1 MRQQDSITVKAPY
14 KRFHKL
20 IFGDDPDEQFETDP
34 SITGSS
40 QSPQSQVEPIRSNV
54 SKYNTFNDSVPI
66 PETGLVAPSNPGI
79 NTGEAPESDFD
90 TLKGLLRNP
99 PSKDEY
105 EPSKTRKIAGGIA
118 GGLTGAAYGPEVGA
132 KVSSSIVDK
141 PYTEAYQDWA
151 TRTGALDK
159 SNTLDLN
166 RQEYNIKG
174 QQAEAGSLNAYSQ
187 AMARLNA
194 SDPKVQGD
202 ITRSRTQAEEDV
214 KEPGRV
220 NQYNREQKGRKEL
233 ANITDDRTRDIAD
246 LNEGGRNSRSAA
258 QIASAEKRAREL
270 MNSREGIAASQNKVR
285 ERIAK
290 DTIRN
295 QRVPAREQA
304 YARAIA
310 ENDIAQLVS
319 NKDDLDNLF
328 IPIKGSNDNVT
339 GYKLAAEATIA
350 EEYKVAYK
358 KWKKEIEDRTEKI
371 SKGSFNPSSSTPDED
386 EDDDD
391 LDDYEIGKIKP

>member
-40 QSPQSQVEPIRSNV
+40 QSQVEPIRSNV

-66 PETGLVAPSNPGI
+66 PETGLVAPSNPGV

-105 EPSKTRKIAGGIA
+105 QPSKTRRVAGGII

-132 KVSSSIVDK
+132 KVSSGIVDK

-166 RQEYNIKG
+166 RQEYDIKG
-174 QQAEAGSLNAYSQ
+174 QQAEAGSLNAYSNYLN
-187 AMARLNA
+187 RVNA
-194 SDPKVQGD
+194 SDPTVQGN
-202 ITRSRTQAEEDV
+202 ITRAKTKAEEEV
-214 KEPGRV
+214 KEPGREK
-220 NQYNREQKGRKEL
+220 QYNREQGGRKEL
-233 ANITDDRTRDIAD
+233 ANITDERVRDIAD
-246 LNEGGRNSRSAA
+246 LNESGRNTRSQA
-258 QIASAEKRAREL
+258 QIDAADRRVRAQL
-270 MNSREGIAASQNKVR
+270 NSREGIAKAQNQVR
-285 ERIAK
+285 KDIANAATK
-290 DTIRN
+290 N
-295 QRVPAREQA
+295 QRVPPNQQL
-304 YARAIA
+304 YARAVA
-310 ENDIAQLVS
+310 EGDVSRLVQ
-319 NKDDLDNLF
+319 DEDELTNLF
-328 IPIKGSNDNVT
+328 TETVDNNGNVI
-339 GYKLAAEATIA
+339 GYRLKPESQVP
-350 EEYKVAYK
+350 ENYK
-358 KWKKEIEDRTEKI
+358 KTYKKYKMEVDDRIKKI
-371 SKGSFNPSSSTPDED
+371 LGNSFNPSGSNPDED
-386 EDDDD
+386 EDD
-391 LDDYEIGKIKP
+391 YEIEGIEP